1 MGLAGAELHTG
12 EEEEAGA
19 ATGWGEAKGGRRPY
33 GVAGVG
39 AYFVPCL
46 VWAKHILS

>member
-1 MGLAGAELHTG
+1 MGLAGAELHTEG

-39 AYFVPCL
+39 AYFVSL
-46 VWAKHILS
+46 G